1 MQRRAEE
8 AEKRAGEAGMSGA
21 AVFTSY
27 VENLKEKK
35 VEISGE
41 KKDIL
46 RNNPLAFDLSSEPL
60 LDEQP
65 WQKTEEFVPL
75 MFELWNE
82 LKDNMLPRF
91 QTRKSRCEED
101 DMLQGIV
108 SMIAMFY
115 WIKGE
120 KLQTFDWEEIKQQTF
135 PVAPINWT
143 ERLEFIL
150 LKPTQYHCF
159 IQLDELYTELKK
171 QYGKY
176 EALRKLKQNR

>member
-1 MQRRAEE
+1 
-8 AEKRAGEAGMSGA
+8 MSGA

-27 VENLKEKK
+27 VEKLKEKK
-35 VEISGE
+35 VEINGE

-46 RNNPLAFDLSSEPL
+46 RVNPLAFDLSSE

-65 WQKTEEFVPL
+65 WKKTEEFVPL

-82 LKDNMLPRF
+82 LKNNMLPRF
-91 QTRKSRCEED
+91 QTRKSRCEEE

-108 SMIAMFY
+108 SMVAMFY

-120 KLQTFDWEEIKQQTF
+120 RLQTDDWEEIKQQTF

>member
-1 MQRRAEE
+1 
-8 AEKRAGEAGMSGA
+8 MSGA

-27 VENLKEKK
+27 VEKLKEKK
-35 VEISGE
+35 VEIKSDRV
-41 KKDIL
+41 DIL
-46 RNNPLAFDLSSEPL
+46 RANPLAYDLSSEPL
-60 LDEQP
+60 TDELP
-65 WQKTEEFVPL
+65 WQGTEEFVPV

-82 LKDNMLPRF
+82 LKEKMLPRF

-101 DMLQGIV
+101 DMLQGIIG
-108 SMIAMFY
+108 MIAMFY

-120 KLQTFDWEEIKQQTF
+120 SVQTLEWELIKQETF
-135 PVAPINWT
+135 PVVPINWT

-176 EALRKLKQNR
+176 EALKKIRQQR

>member
-1 MQRRAEE
+1 
-8 AEKRAGEAGMSGA
+8 MSGA
-21 AVFTSY
+21 VVFSSY
-27 VENLKEKK
+27 VEKLKGKK
-35 VEISGE
+35 VEMKGDRV
-41 KKDIL
+41 DIL
-46 RNNPLAFDLSSEPL
+46 REHPLAYDLSSEPL
-60 LDEQP
+60 RDELP
-65 WQKTEEFVPL
+65 WQKTEEFVPV

-82 LKDNMLPRF
+82 LKEKMLPRF

-120 KLQTFDWEEIKQQTF
+120 RLQTLDWEHIKQETF

-150 LKPTQYHCF
+150 VKPTQYHCF
-159 IQLDELYTELKK
+159 IQLDELYTELKSSMENMK
-171 QYGKY
+171 H
-176 EALRKLKQNR
+176 LKNQTKPLKKHLPYRQVLSV

>member
-27 VENLKEKK
+27 VEKLKEKK

-46 RNNPLAFDLSSEPL
+46 RINPLAFDLSSEPL

-75 MFELWNE
+75 MFDLWNE

-120 KLQTFDWEEIKQQTF
+120 KLQTIDWEEIKQQTF

>member
-1 MQRRAEE
+1 
-8 AEKRAGEAGMSGA
+8 MSGA

-27 VENLKEKK
+27 VQKLKEKK
-35 VEISGE
+35 VEIGGE

-46 RNNPLAFDLSSEPL
+46 RINPLAFDLSSEPL

-75 MFELWNE
+75 MFDLWNE

-120 KLQTFDWEEIKQQTF
+120 KLQTVDWEEIKQQTF

>member
-1 MQRRAEE
+1 
-8 AEKRAGEAGMSGA
+8 MSGA

-27 VENLKEKK
+27 VEKLKEKK
-35 VEISGE
+35 VAISGE

-46 RNNPLAFDLSSEPL
+46 RINPLAFDLSSEPL

-75 MFELWNE
+75 MFDLWNE

-120 KLQTFDWEEIKQQTF
+120 KLQTVDWEEIKQQTF

>member
-1 MQRRAEE
+1 
-8 AEKRAGEAGMSGA
+8 MSGA
-21 AVFTSY
+21 SVFTSY
-27 VENLKEKK
+27 VEKLKEKK

-41 KKDIL
+41 IKDIL
-46 RNNPLAFDLSSEPL
+46 RINPLAFDLSSESL

-75 MFELWNE
+75 MFDLWNE

-120 KLQTFDWEEIKQQTF
+120 KLQTIDWEEIKQQTF

>member
-1 MQRRAEE
+1 
-8 AEKRAGEAGMSGA
+8 MSAA
-21 AVFTSY
+21 AVFTAY
-27 VENLKEKK
+27 VEKLKEKK
-35 VEISGE
+35 VEIKGDRE
-41 KKDIL
+41 DIL
-46 RNNPLAFDLSSEPL
+46 KASPLAYDLSSERL
-60 LDEQP
+60 TEGLP
-65 WQKTEEFVPL
+65 WQNTEEFIPV
-75 MFELWNE
+75 MFERWNE
-82 LKDNMLPRF
+82 LKEKMLPRF

-120 KLQTFDWEEIKQQTF
+120 RCQTLEWEHIKQETF

-176 EALRKLKQNR
+176 EALKKIRQNR

>member
-1 MQRRAEE
+1 
-8 AEKRAGEAGMSGA
+8 MSGA

-27 VENLKEKK
+27 VEKLKEKK
-35 VEISGE
+35 VEINGE

-46 RNNPLAFDLSSEPL
+46 RINPLAFDLSSESL

-75 MFELWNE
+75 MFDLWNE

-108 SMIAMFY
+108 SMMAMFY

-120 KLQTFDWEEIKQQTF
+120 KLQTVDWEEIKQQTF

>member
-1 MQRRAEE
+1 
-8 AEKRAGEAGMSGA
+8 MSGA
-21 AVFTSY
+21 SVFTSY
-27 VENLKEKK
+27 VEKLKEKK
-35 VEISGE
+35 VEINGE
-41 KKDIL
+41 KKDML
-46 RNNPLAFDLSSEPL
+46 RINPLAFDLSSEPL

-75 MFELWNE
+75 MFDQWNE

-120 KLQTFDWEEIKQQTF
+120 KLQTFDWEQIKQQTF

>member
-1 MQRRAEE
+1 
-8 AEKRAGEAGMSGA
+8 MSGA
-21 AVFTSY
+21 VVFSSY
-27 VENLKEKK
+27 VEKLKGKK
-35 VEISGE
+35 VEMKGGRV
-41 KKDIL
+41 DIL
-46 RNNPLAFDLSSEPL
+46 RDHPLAYDLSSEPL
-60 LDEQP
+60 TDELP
-65 WQKTEEFVPL
+65 WQKTEEFVPV

-82 LKDNMLPRF
+82 LKEKMLPRF

-120 KLQTFDWEEIKQQTF
+120 RLQTLDWEHIKKEIF

-176 EALRKLKQNR
+176 EALKKIRQNR

>member
-1 MQRRAEE
+1 
-8 AEKRAGEAGMSGA
+8 MSGA

>member
-1 MQRRAEE
+1 
-8 AEKRAGEAGMSGA
+8 MSAA

-27 VENLKEKK
+27 VEKLKEKK
-35 VEISGE
+35 TEIKGE
-41 KKDIL
+41 RLDIL
-46 RNNPLAFDLSSEPL
+46 RVNPLAFDLSSEPL
-60 LDEQP
+60 TDGLP
-65 WQKTEEFVPL
+65 WQKTEECVPV

-82 LKDNMLPRF
+82 LKEKMLPRF

-120 KLQTFDWEEIKQQTF
+120 RLQTVDWEDIKQQMF

-159 IQLDELYTELKK
+159 IQLDELYTEFKK

-176 EALRKLKQNR
+176 DALKKLKRNR

>member
-1 MQRRAEE
+1 
-8 AEKRAGEAGMSGA
+8 MSGA
-21 AVFTSY
+21 SVFTSY
-27 VENLKEKK
+27 VEKLKEKK

-41 KKDIL
+41 IKDIL
-46 RNNPLAFDLSSEPL
+46 RINPLAFDLSSEPL

-75 MFELWNE
+75 MFDLWNE

-120 KLQTFDWEEIKQQTF
+120 KLQTIDWEEIKQQTF

>member
-1 MQRRAEE
+1 
-8 AEKRAGEAGMSGA
+8 MSGA
-21 AVFTSY
+21 SVFTSY
-27 VENLKEKK
+27 VEKLKEKK
-35 VEISGE
+35 VEINGE
-41 KKDIL
+41 KKDML
-46 RNNPLAFDLSSEPL
+46 RINPLAFDLSSEPL

-75 MFELWNE
+75 MFDLWNE

-115 WIKGE
+115 WMKGE
-120 KLQTFDWEEIKQQTF
+120 KLQTVDWEEIKQQTF

>member
-1 MQRRAEE
+1 
-8 AEKRAGEAGMSGA
+8 MSA
-21 AVFTSY
+21 SAVFTSY
-27 VENLKEKK
+27 VEKLKEKK
-35 VEISGE
+35 IEVKG
-41 KKDIL
+41 KRMDIL
-46 RNNPLAFDLSSEPL
+46 RANPLAFDLSSEPL
-60 LDEQP
+60 TDELP
-65 WQKTEEFVPL
+65 WQKTEEFVPVI
-75 MFELWNE
+75 FELWNE
-82 LKDNMLPRF
+82 LKDKMLPRF

-120 KLQTFDWEEIKQQTF
+120 RLQTLKWEDIKQETF

-176 EALRKLKQNR
+176 EALKKLRQHR

>member
-1 MQRRAEE
+1 
-8 AEKRAGEAGMSGA
+8 MSGA

-27 VENLKEKK
+27 VEKLKEKK
-35 VEISGE
+35 VEISDE

-46 RNNPLAFDLSSEPL
+46 RINPLAFDLSSEPL

-75 MFELWNE
+75 MFDLWNE
-82 LKDNMLPRF
+82 LKDHMLPRF

-120 KLQTFDWEEIKQQTF
+120 KLQTVDWEEIKQQTF

>member
-8 AEKRAGEAGMSGA
+8 AEKRAGEAGMSGGGCFHLICRKA
-21 AVFTSY
+21 
-27 VENLKEKK
+27 KREKGRDK
-35 VEISGE
+35 RR

-46 RNNPLAFDLSSEPL
+46 RINPLAFDLSSEPL

-75 MFELWNE
+75 MFDLWNE

-101 DMLQGIV
+101 DMPQGIV

>member
-1 MQRRAEE
+1 
-8 AEKRAGEAGMSGA
+8 MSGA
-21 AVFTSY
+21 TVFTSY
-27 VENLKEKK
+27 VEKLKDKQVDFSAER
-35 VEISGE
+35 
-41 KKDIL
+41 KDIL
-46 RNNPLAFDLSSEPL
+46 RSHPLAFDLSSKPL
-60 LDEQP
+60 SDGLP
-65 WQKTEEFVPL
+65 WQKTEEFVPV

-82 LKDNMLPRF
+82 LKIKMLPRF
-91 QTRKSRCEED
+91 QTRKSRCEQD

-108 SMIAMFY
+108 SMMAMFY

-120 KLQTFDWEEIKQQTF
+120 RLQSVDWEEIKQQTF

-143 ERLEFIL
+143 ERVEFIL

>member
-1 MQRRAEE
+1 
-8 AEKRAGEAGMSGA
+8 MSKA
-21 AVFTSY
+21 AAFTSY
-27 VENLKEKK
+27 VEKLKEKK
-35 VEISGE
+35 VEIKGDRV
-41 KKDIL
+41 DIL
-46 RNNPLAFDLSSEPL
+46 RANPLAYDLSSDPL
-60 LDEQP
+60 TEELP
-65 WQKTEEFVPL
+65 WQKTEEFVPV

-82 LKDNMLPRF
+82 LKEKMLPRF

-108 SMIAMFY
+108 SMIAIFY

-120 KLQTFDWEEIKQQTF
+120 KLQTLEWEDIKKDTF
-135 PVAPINWT
+135 SVAPINWT

-176 EALRKLKQNR
+176 EALKKIRQQR

>member
-1 MQRRAEE
+1 M
-8 AEKRAGEAGMSGA
+8 
-21 AVFTSY
+21 
-27 VENLKEKK
+27 
-35 VEISGE
+35 
-41 KKDIL
+41 
-46 RNNPLAFDLSSEPL
+46 FD
-60 LDEQP
+60 
-65 WQKTEEFVPL
+65 
-75 MFELWNE
+75 LWNE

-120 KLQTFDWEEIKQQTF
+120 KLQTVDWEEIKQQTF

>member
-1 MQRRAEE
+1 
-8 AEKRAGEAGMSGA
+8 MSGA

-27 VENLKEKK
+27 VEKLKEKK
-35 VEISGE
+35 VEINGE
-41 KKDIL
+41 KKDML
-46 RNNPLAFDLSSEPL
+46 RINPLAFDLSSEPL

-75 MFELWNE
+75 MFDLWNE

-120 KLQTFDWEEIKQQTF
+120 KLQTVDWEEIKQQTF

>member
-1 MQRRAEE
+1 
-8 AEKRAGEAGMSGA
+8 MSGA

-27 VENLKEKK
+27 VEKLKEKK
-35 VEISGE
+35 VEISDE

-46 RNNPLAFDLSSEPL
+46 RINPLAFDLSSEPL

-75 MFELWNE
+75 MFDLWNE

-120 KLQTFDWEEIKQQTF
+120 KLQTVDWEEIKQQTF

>member
-1 MQRRAEE
+1 
-8 AEKRAGEAGMSGA
+8 MSGA

-27 VENLKEKK
+27 VEKLKEKK
-35 VEISGE
+35 VEIIGE

-46 RNNPLAFDLSSEPL
+46 RINPLAFDLSSEPL

-65 WQKTEEFVPL
+65 WQKTEEFIPL

-82 LKDNMLPRF
+82 LKDHMLPRF

-120 KLQTFDWEEIKQQTF
+120 KLQTFDWEQIKQQTF

>member
-1 MQRRAEE
+1 M
-8 AEKRAGEAGMSGA
+8 
-21 AVFTSY
+21 
-27 VENLKEKK
+27 
-35 VEISGE
+35 
-41 KKDIL
+41 
-46 RNNPLAFDLSSEPL
+46 
-60 LDEQP
+60 
-65 WQKTEEFVPL
+65 
-75 MFELWNE
+75 MFELWDE
-82 LKDNMLPRF
+82 LKEKMLPRF

-120 KLQTFDWEEIKQQTF
+120 SVQTFEWEHIKQETF

-171 QYGKY
+171 KYGKN
-176 EALRKLKQNR
+176 EALKKNQTAALKKKALAIGGKCFFHYSSSFREVAFDCELEL

>member
-1 MQRRAEE
+1 MI
-8 AEKRAGEAGMSGA
+8 GA

-27 VENLKEKK
+27 VEKLKEKK
-35 VEISGE
+35 VEISDE

-46 RNNPLAFDLSSEPL
+46 RINPLAFDLSSEPL

-75 MFELWNE
+75 MFDLWNE
-82 LKDNMLPRF
+82 LKDHMLPRF

-120 KLQTFDWEEIKQQTF
+120 KLQTVDWEEIKQQTF

>member
-1 MQRRAEE
+1 
-8 AEKRAGEAGMSGA
+8 MSGS

-27 VENLKEKK
+27 VEKLKEKK
-35 VEISGE
+35 IEIKGE
-41 KKDIL
+41 RMDIL
-46 RNNPLAFDLSSEPL
+46 RANPLAFDLSSETL
-60 LDEQP
+60 TGEHP
-65 WQKTEEFVPL
+65 WQKTEEFVPV

-82 LKDNMLPRF
+82 LKEKMLPRF
-91 QTRKSRCEED
+91 HTRKSRCEED

-115 WIKGE
+115 WIKGAR
-120 KLQTFDWEEIKQQTF
+120 LQTLEWEDIKQETF

-176 EALRKLKQNR
+176 EALKKLRQNR

>member
-8 AEKRAGEAGMSGA
+8 AEKRAGETGMSGA
-21 AVFTSY
+21 SVFTSY
-27 VENLKEKK
+27 VEKLKEKK
-35 VEISGE
+35 VEINGE
-41 KKDIL
+41 KKDML
-46 RNNPLAFDLSSEPL
+46 RINPLAFDLSSEPL

-75 MFELWNE
+75 MFDLWNE

-120 KLQTFDWEEIKQQTF
+120 KLQTVDWEQIKQQTF

>member
-27 VENLKEKK
+27 VEKLKEKK
-35 VEISGE
+35 VEISDE

-46 RNNPLAFDLSSEPL
+46 RINPLAFDLSSEPL

-75 MFELWNE
+75 MFDLWNE
-82 LKDNMLPRF
+82 LKDHMLPRF

-120 KLQTFDWEEIKQQTF
+120 KLQTVDWEEIKQQTF

>member
-1 MQRRAEE
+1 
-8 AEKRAGEAGMSGA
+8 MSGS

-27 VENLKEKK
+27 VEKLKEKK
-35 VEISGE
+35 IAIKGE
-41 KKDIL
+41 RMDIL
-46 RNNPLAFDLSSEPL
+46 RANPLAFDLSSEPL
-60 LDEQP
+60 TGELP
-65 WQKTEEFVPL
+65 WKKTEEFIPV

-82 LKDNMLPRF
+82 LKEKMLPRF

-108 SMIAMFY
+108 SMVAMFY

-120 KLQTFDWEEIKQQTF
+120 RLQTLEWEDIKQETF

-176 EALRKLKQNR
+176 EALKKLKQQR

>member
-1 MQRRAEE
+1 
-8 AEKRAGEAGMSGA
+8 MSA
-21 AVFTSY
+21 ATIFTSY
-27 VENLKEKK
+27 VEKQKEKK
-35 VEISGE
+35 TEIKGE
-41 KKDIL
+41 RIDIL
-46 RNNPLAFDLSSEPL
+46 RLNPLAFDLSSEPL
-60 LDEQP
+60 TDGLP
-65 WQKTEEFVPL
+65 WQKTEEYVPL

-82 LKDNMLPRF
+82 LKEKMLPRF
-91 QTRKSRCEED
+91 QTRKSRCEEE
-101 DMLQGIV
+101 DMLQGII

-120 KLQTFDWEEIKQQTF
+120 RFQTVEWVDIKQETF

-176 EALRKLKQNR
+176 EALKKLKRSR

>member
-1 MQRRAEE
+1 
-8 AEKRAGEAGMSGA
+8 MSGA

-27 VENLKEKK
+27 VEKLKEKK
-35 VEISGE
+35 VEINGE

-46 RNNPLAFDLSSEPL
+46 RINPLAFDLSSEPL

-75 MFELWNE
+75 MFDLWNE

>member
-27 VENLKEKK
+27 VEKLKEKK
-35 VEISGE
+35 VEINGE

-46 RNNPLAFDLSSEPL
+46 RINPLAFDLSSEPL

-65 WQKTEEFVPL
+65 WQKTEEFIPL

-120 KLQTFDWEEIKQQTF
+120 KLQTFDWEQIKQQTF